1 MKHVSKSQI
10 TTTHGLLSDFDR
22 HYPKELVYWD
32 SLEWQLFT
40 WLNRQGLLKNE
51 VQHARTQVSAI
62 LKFAPRLFPY
72 TNPRLQLLFAKLFT
86 LLFILDDQAD
96 HNQGNFWEEAWNKH
110 LKGGEHDLIA
120 PCMEVI
126 QLINLHRST
135 DHSSALVLLLKEFI
149 YAGMQEKVRWNKD
162 GSLNYQTYLDFK
174 TQSSG
179 VKIAFECLHIAHPE
193 IGLTLSPNQ
202 FALLKQKLAALI
214 IISNDLDSYPKEL
227 AVGDTNNLVILYHQ
241 QRKIKLSSAI
251 AKVRKHLKDE
261 WKDLDD
267 LLLRQ
272 YHKLLQG
279 KESPYSVSKTI
290 KEQVEWRQSITKVVA
305 IYFGCKHWASF
316 DTGRYQEK

>member
-1 MKHVSKSQI
+1 MKHVSTSHD
-10 TTTHGLLSDFDR
+10 TTTHGLLSVFER
-22 HYPKELVYWD
+22 HYPKELVYGD

-40 WLNRQGLLKNE
+40 WLNKHGLLQNE
-51 VQHARTQVSAI
+51 VQHARHQVSTI

-72 TNPRLQLLFAKLFT
+72 TNPRLQVLFAKLFT
-86 LLFILDDQAD
+86 LLFIMDDQAD
-96 HNQGNFWEEAWNKH
+96 QYKGNYWEELWNSYLNGRK
-110 LKGGEHDLIA
+110 HDLIVL
-120 PCMEVI
+120 CMEVI
-126 QLINLHRST
+126 QLISLHRST
-135 DHSSALVLLLKEFI
+135 EHSSTLILLLKEFI
-149 YAGMQEKVRWNKD
+149 FAGMQEKVRWKKE
-162 GSLNYQTYLDFK
+162 GSLHYQAYLDFK

-193 IGLTLSPNQ
+193 ITLVLSQNQ
-202 FALLKQKLAALI
+202 LSQLKQKLSALI
-214 IISNDLDSYPKEL
+214 ILSNDLDSYPKEM

-251 AKVRKHLKDE
+251 ANVRKHLKDE

>member
-40 WLNRQGLLKNE
+40 WLNKQGLLKNE
-51 VQHARTQVSAI
+51 VEHVRTQVSAI

-86 LLFILDDQAD
+86 LLFIMDDQAD
-96 HNQGNFWEEAWNKH
+96 HHKGNFWEEAWNKH
-110 LKGGEHDLIA
+110 LKGGAHDLIA

-135 DHSSALVLLLKEFI
+135 GHSSALVLLLQEFI
-149 YAGMQEKVRWNKD
+149 YAGMQEKVRWNKE
-162 GSLNYQTYLDFK
+162 GSLHYQAYLDFK

-193 IGLTLSPNQ
+193 IGLILSPNQ
-202 FALLKQKLAALI
+202 FALLKQKLSALI
-214 IISNDLDSYPKEL
+214 ILSNDLDSYPKEL
-227 AVGDTNNLVILYHQ
+227 AVGDTNNLVILYQQ

-251 AKVRKHLKDE
+251 ANVRTHLKDE
-261 WKDLDD
+261 WKALDD
-267 LLLRQ
+267 LLLKQ
-272 YHKLLQG
+272 YHKFHQG

-290 KEQVEWRQSITKVVA
+290 KEQVEWRQSITKVLA
-305 IYFGCKHWASF
+305 IFFGCKHWASF
-316 DTGRYQEK
+316 DTGRYQKR